1 LEITPGN
8 LDDPRVAALLAAH
21 FATMRSTAPVESC
34 HVLPIDAMRVPEL
47 SFWTVWD
54 GDVLLGFGGLYA
66 LSPDHGEIK
75 SMHTAEAGRRRGIGA
90 AILRHIIAVAR
101 ERGYRRL
108 SLETGAMD
116 FFVPARTLY
125 ERHGFTY
132 CGPFED
138 YADDPNSVFMTLV
151 L

>member
-1 LEITPGN
+1 MLITPGD
-8 LDDPRVAALLAAH
+8 LDDPRVAALLATH

-47 SFWTVWD
+47 SFWAAWD
-54 GDVLLGFGGLYA
+54 GEVLLGFGGLYE
-66 LSPDHGEIK
+66 LSPDHGEVK

-108 SLETGAMD
+108 SLETGAMA
-116 FFVPARTLY
+116 FFVPARTMY
-125 ERHGFTY
+125 ERQGFEY
-132 CGPFED
+132 CAPFGD
-138 YADDPNSVFMTLV
+138 YVDDPNSVFMTLEF
-151 L
+151 